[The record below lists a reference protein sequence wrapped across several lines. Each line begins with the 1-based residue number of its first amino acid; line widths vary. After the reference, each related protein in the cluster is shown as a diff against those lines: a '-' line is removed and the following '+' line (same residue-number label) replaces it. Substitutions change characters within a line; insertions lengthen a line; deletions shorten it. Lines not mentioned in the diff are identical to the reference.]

1 MEAPMNEGIHSVCFQ
16 KTPRLTAKSVV
27 SMEMLLT
34 TQQLPSAEG
43 MPSVANLEADFLR
56 AEALLAEMREIRG
69 CLEQSLRTLVPSE

>member
-1 MEAPMNEGIHSVCFQ
+1 MNEGIRSVCFQ
-16 KTPRLTAKSVV
+16 KTSQLTAKSVV
-27 SMEMLLT
+27 SMEMPVT

-69 CLEQSLRTLVPSE
+69 CLEQSLQTLIPGE